1 MISIMILIYLVI
13 LVVVKPFTKLYDFE
27 THGNGAIFFN
37 DLRYLPVDHK
47 CSHFSQY
54 SLKL

>member
-1 MISIMILIYLVI
+1 MILIYLVI